1 VPGSSG
7 CGVEQVLRILVVDD
21 SHSIREWMRKIVE
34 LNGDAEV
41 VGEAG
46 NGAVAV
52 DMSRSLHPD
61 VVLMD
66 VEMPVMD
73 GIEATRQIK
82 QGHLAGT
89 VVMVSAFGDSEAKK
103 AAREAGAD
111 QFVDKEGAMKEVGRV
126 LSLVA
131 ATRRSMMADMTG
143 ETRDSEHTL

>member
-1 VPGSSG
+1 M
-7 CGVEQVLRILVVDD
+7 VVDD
-21 SHSIREWMRKIVE
+21 NHSIREWLRKIVE

-52 DMSRSLHPD
+52 DLSRSLHPD
-61 VVLMD
+61 IVLMD
-66 VEMPVMD
+66 LEMPVMD

-82 QGHLAGT
+82 QDQLAGT
-89 VVMVSAFGDSEAKK
+89 VVMVSAFGDSEAKR

-111 QFVDKEGAMKEVGRV
+111 QFVDKDGALAEVGKV

-131 ATRRSMMADMTG
+131 ATRRSMMADMSG
-143 ETRDSEHTL
+143 GSGDSERTL